1 MKAKTLTTL
10 LAGALLA
17 GAGTAALAQADRNT
31 FRITRGPDW
40 NLGAADGACR
50 LRISVDDRARVQ
62 MRGDEIIVRTESGR
76 RSYDRGS
83 VCNQPLPFHRVEDFR
98 VAVERGRGAVFDVEP
113 PNRRNNF
120 TGSVTIDD
128 PQNGDEN
135 YEVVISWRNPDGVRV
150 APVAS
155 ADPYPY
161 FDEVRACQDRVRGD
175 FIARNRE
182 TDAYLEFTSVP
193 LRDEVAPNR
202 ERIRGE
208 AWARNRV
215 ESRSISYEC
224 VLNERTNRVVT
235 SSYEVL
241 PRARLGSAR

>member
-1 MKAKTLTTL
+1 MKRKSVYTAVAATLCVS
-10 LAGALLA
+10 AA
-17 GAGTAALAQADRNT
+17 TAFAQADYNT
-31 FRITRGPDW
+31 FRITRAPDW
-40 NLGAADGACR
+40 NLSAADGTCR

-83 VCNQPLPFHRVEDFR
+83 VCNQPLPFHRVQDFR
-98 VAVERGRGAVFDVEP
+98 VAVERGRGAVLDIEQ

-120 TGSVTIDD
+120 TGAVTIDD
-128 PQNGDEN
+128 PQNGDDN
-135 YEVVISWRNPDGVRV
+135 YELVISWRSADNVRV

-175 FIARNRE
+175 FVARNRE

-193 LRDEVAPNR
+193 VRDEVAPNR

-208 AWARNRV
+208 AFARNRV
-215 ESRSISYEC
+215 ESRVISYEC

-241 PRARLGSAR
+241 PRARLGFAR